1 MKKGCVLAV
10 IVGIG
15 AIAFVIWDIGRI
27 RDWGIGVD
35 TPVEWLPKE
44 ARDITFIEGGLNK
57 AAEFTI
63 AREAFEDWASG
74 IGKPVKPLGAGEW
87 GSVMRANLFLQRVGA
102 AEALPELP
110 EHANDDEAHDYL
122 AWDRILLQEGDLFYK
137 EQYSNN
143 GGYWLGYEVKTS
155 RGYFFYSHN

>member
-1 MKKGCVLAV
+1 MKKGCALAV

-15 AIAFVIWDIGRI
+15 AIAFVMWDLGRI

-35 TPVEWLPKE
+35 TTVEWLPKE

-74 IGKPVKPLGAGEW
+74 IGKPVKPLEADEW
-87 GSVMRANLFLQRVGA
+87 ELVTRANVFLHRVGA

-110 EHANDDEAHDYL
+110 ENATDDEPM
-122 AWDRILLQEGDLFYK
+122 AWGHILLQEGDLFYK
-137 EQYSNN
+137 EQYPNN